1 MLDLDI
7 EQFREDEEAAHED
20 NCFSK
25 NTKQVALGI
34 RIRQWST
41 CSPSFRNST

>member
-7 EQFREDEEAAHED
+7 EQFWQEEETAHED

-25 NTKQVALGI
+25 NTKQAD
-34 RIRQWST
+34 
-41 CSPSFRNST
+41 